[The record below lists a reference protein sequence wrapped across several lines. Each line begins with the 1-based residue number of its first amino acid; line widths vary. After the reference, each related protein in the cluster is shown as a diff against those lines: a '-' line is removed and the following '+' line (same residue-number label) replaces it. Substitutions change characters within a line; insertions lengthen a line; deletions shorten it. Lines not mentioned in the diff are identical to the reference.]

1 MLEFLVFSGVTNGF
15 RSGNEL
21 LRYEKLLF
29 SAKKTDFAVT
39 YSGTSAGEGGIY
51 NTVNL
56 SVYHYGGNNPVK
68 YVDLDG
74 NWIETGWDVTSL
86 AAGIYSFVNN
96 VKNGDV
102 LGAVIDGAGIIADAA
117 AVALPLIPGGAG
129 TAIKAVRATKA
140 TAETLVAAGQIY
152 SGATNIKEGFE
163 KGNDIQLA
171 AGLVQTVSCV
181 KRIANSVNEFQNILQ
196 KPLHGNNL
204 NTTKPAEGY
213 SLIDRDSKKIMK
225 YGETTRGNKRYTQ
238 KYLDENNVKMNFEA
252 KGSKRAMHDWQHQ
265 KILYYKNSNGGARPP
280 LNKSDW

>member
-1 MLEFLVFSGVTNGF
+1 MGGVF
-15 RSGNEL
+15 
-21 LRYEKLLF
+21 
-29 SAKKTDFAVT
+29 
-39 YSGTSAGEGGIY
+39 

-56 SVYHYGGNNPVK
+56 HLYHYAGNNPVK
-68 YVDLDG
+68 YTDPDG

-171 AGLVQTVSCV
+171 AGLVQTASGSGKLAKSLKTLGNMQKASNFFEGTSYSNKVLEQMENAPGEYHAFPDKVENFSGDGIV
-181 KRIANSVNEFQNILQ
+181 ENIKGGDGNLYTKLIIPGSYNGKDGYFEFI
-196 KPLHGNNL
+196 K
-204 NTTKPAEGY
+204 
-213 SLIDRDSKKIMK
+213 D
-225 YGETTRGNKRYTQ
+225 
-238 KYLDENNVKMNFEA
+238 
-252 KGSKRAMHDWQHQ
+252 
-265 KILYYKNSNGGARPP
+265 SNGLINHRLFKG
-280 LNKSDW
+280 D